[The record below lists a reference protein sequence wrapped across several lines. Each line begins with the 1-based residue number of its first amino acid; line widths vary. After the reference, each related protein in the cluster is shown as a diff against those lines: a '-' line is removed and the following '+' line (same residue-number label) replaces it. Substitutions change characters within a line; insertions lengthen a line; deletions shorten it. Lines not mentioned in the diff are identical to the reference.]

1 MRTYETIYIV
11 NPEATGDAY
20 TAIVDKFKGV
30 LTEQGCNILKVDEWG
45 VRKMAYPI
53 KKQTR
58 GSYVLT
64 VFEAQPEVIK
74 EFERRMRID
83 ENIMKFQTVYL
94 ENGFEVSAPAET
106 QETEAT
112 ADQEEEAE

>member
-1 MRTYETIYIV
+1 MRTYEAIYIV
-11 NPEATGDAY
+11 NPETTGDAY

-30 LTEQGCNILKVDEWG
+30 LTEQGANIIKVDEWG

-64 VFEAQPEVIK
+64 VFEARPEVIK

-94 ENGFEVSAPAET
+94 EKGFEASVPADA
-106 QETEAT
+106 QDVDAA
-112 ADQEEEAE
+112 ADQEEESE